1 MTHSL
6 DMYLCIIKVLST
18 KNEKWNRLWEEIQNL
33 SGRIMCP
40 LQSQNHYLKKMQRFV
55 YTG

>member
-18 KNEKWNRLWEEIQNL
+18 KYEKWNRLWEEIQNS

-40 LQSQNHYLKKMQRFV
+40 LQ
-55 YTG
+55 